1 MTRSGVDPAYLKAVL
16 ALYRTTIGTT
26 GLVRSS
32 DRRLAAELYQR
43 GVSLQTIQDALLLA
57 TLRRLVRP
65 RDKEPLAT
73 VRSLAYYR
81 SVIDEVSAAPLD
93 PGYASHLRRKLERTL
108 RGDDGLPNPTSS
120 TAR

>member
-1 MTRSGVDPAYLKAVL
+1 VTLSSVDPAYLTAVL
-16 ALYRTTIGTT
+16 ALYRSTIGTT

-43 GVSLQTIQDALLLA
+43 GVSLQTIEHAFLLA

-65 RDKEPLAT
+65 RDKEPLPT
-73 VRSLAYYR
+73 VRSLAYYQG
-81 SVIDEVSAAPLD
+81 VIDELKAAPLD
-93 PGYASHLRRKLERTL
+93 PTYASYLRRKLERTL
-108 RGDDGLPNPTSS
+108 RGDDGLPNPALS